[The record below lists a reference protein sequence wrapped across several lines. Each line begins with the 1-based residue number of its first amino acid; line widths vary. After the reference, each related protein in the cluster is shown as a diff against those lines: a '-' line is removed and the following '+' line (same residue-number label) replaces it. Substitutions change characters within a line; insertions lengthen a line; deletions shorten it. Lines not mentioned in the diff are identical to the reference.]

1 MMVKSGCDL
10 SLVRERRRARENS
23 RARGKGVGCSGVE
36 LNYYSGRWSIGEV
49 ATGYVKALTS
59 LMAGGGY
66 EGVKPGESMQ
76 GS

>member
-1 MMVKSGCDL
+1 
-10 SLVRERRRARENS
+10 
-23 RARGKGVGCSGVE
+23 VGCSGVE
-36 LNYYSGRWSIGEV
+36 LAYYSGRWSIGEV

-66 EGVKPGESMQ
+66 EGVKLGESMQ